1 MKRLVFVL
9 IATLCLMMFCTAIAE
24 TYDVEWYSDD
34 GEVYNSLGEHFRYDI
49 EGDHAVL
56 TSYWMEQDKP
66 QPAIVEVPA
75 AINGYPLTT
84 IGWCAFDNWD
94 AYDDLPD
101 GQIFSY
107 DGEKV
112 ERIIIPEGVT
122 TLADGAFCEA
132 EHVDAISLPSSL
144 NEIVTGLCFEH
155 VRAEIDFPN
164 GNAFYQLENGFLI
177 DSRTESLIYCNL
189 TARNYPLPRVRQ
201 IEEQALDNYHGFL
214 KVLEFPDSVEYIGSR
229 NAYDNVNLE
238 TIIVPGSVVEIAD
251 KGLFC
256 NTATKIVLNEGLK
269 RIGAYAFEDTMADN
283 ITVPSTVEWIGY
295 NAFGGSETILLNPDC
310 IMETELQYN
319 SRLLAEATRDAEVL
333 YSSDE
338 WPMRKLEII
347 NEYDERNFLL
357 ITMQDGSG
365 LMYISTILP
374 SSVSF
379 DEYHA
384 SNTHI
389 LLNYPK
395 YELSKD
401 ADFDDS
407 IESELFFMTFEYIDQ
422 DWRLTS
428 ATNGQ
433 DWTVRITDGIYVFDD
448 YNKPDG
454 MWQWKTTGED
464 RLTEFYFSEFADM
477 VNEYNRKTPARF
489 SLQDW
494 IEE

>member
-1 MKRLVFVL
+1 M
-9 IATLCLMMFCTAIAE
+9 
-24 TYDVEWYSDD
+24 
-34 GEVYNSLGEHFRYDI
+34 
-49 EGDHAVL
+49 
-56 TSYWMEQDKP
+56 
-66 QPAIVEVPA
+66 
-75 AINGYPLTT
+75 
-84 IGWCAFDNWD
+84 
-94 AYDDLPD
+94 
-101 GQIFSY
+101 
-107 DGEKV
+107 
-112 ERIIIPEGVT
+112 
-122 TLADGAFCEA
+122 
-132 EHVDAISLPSSL
+132 
-144 NEIVTGLCFEH
+144 
-155 VRAEIDFPN
+155 
-164 GNAFYQLENGFLI
+164 
-177 DSRTESLIYCNL
+177 
-189 TARNYPLPRVRQ
+189 
-201 IEEQALDNYHGFL
+201 
-214 KVLEFPDSVEYIGSR
+214 
-229 NAYDNVNLE
+229 
-238 TIIVPGSVVEIAD
+238 
-251 KGLFC
+251 
-256 NTATKIVLNEGLK
+256 K